1 MDIKKQSYRY
11 ACAQT
16 TKHTYMHACLHV
28 QTSTF
33 DSIQM
38 KAFADEMNEDED
50 SDEDGDSD
58 DELNDLEV
66 TL

>member
-1 MDIKKQSYRY
+1 
-11 ACAQT
+11 
-16 TKHTYMHACLHV
+16 MHACLHV